1 MKKKFC
7 PNCGH
12 PLKQDVDF
20 CPSCGFKV
28 HSKKQ
33 TSDQRVNHTQ
43 RVQQISKKRMSKLGI
58 VIASYILLLL
68 VGGITGFYF
77 YNQHNDRAAVI
88 SHSKKGTKKQNT
100 MGKKNKNNADKNKD
114 SQNKDYS
121 NAIWMLMGYMAYAR
135 KNYEDG
141 QNVTSTSELV
151 DAVVKDF
158 KDDTLTAT
166 KKSSTIYNISNDY
179 GDVDVEVKPSEVKV
193 TNDGTTVTPK
203 SELKETFNKY
213 TTKISPVVKKIA
225 GETDGGVKA
234 TSNTSSTKKNAKSSK
249 ADGTFSNEEMVVA
262 AYLDNVNG
270 DTPKEKLSTLNSILE
285 KDNNSDVNKI
295 PTDDYI
301 SGLYSHTYKGKSYY
315 SIASNLSTTHYEIVY
330 LNGDSDQ
337 CTTQIVAPGISIDED
352 RYKKNKSKADLVKKF
367 KPYQQE
373 INEILNEIKD
383 NKERRSSIIDEQDKQ
398 VEKDSKSESNK
409 KDSDEDEKNT
419 DDSSDEPED
428 TNDTDEDTDADY

>member
-7 PNCGH
+7 PNCGQ
-12 PLKQDVDF
+12 PLKADSVF
-20 CPSCGFKV
+20 CPNCGFNV
-28 HSKKQ
+28 HSKTPK
-33 TSDQRVNHTQ
+33 SDQRINHTQ
-43 RVQQISKKRMSKLGI
+43 RVQQISKKRKSKLGI
-58 VIASYILLLL
+58 VIASCILLLL

-77 YNQHNDRAAVI
+77 YNQHHDQAAVI
-88 SHSKKGTKKQNT
+88 AHSKKGTKKQNLRV
-100 MGKKNKNNADKNKD
+100 KKNKNNADKNKN
-114 SQNKDYS
+114 SQKKDYS

-166 KKSSTIYNISNDY
+166 KKSSTTYNVSNNY

-213 TTKISPVVKKIA
+213 TSEISPVVKKIV
-225 GETDGGVKA
+225 GETDDGVKA
-234 TSNTSSTKKNAKSSK
+234 TTNKNSKSSK
-249 ADGTFSNEEMVVA
+249 ADGAFSNEEMVVA
-262 AYLDNVNG
+262 AYLDEFSGNTTKDKINNI
-270 DTPKEKLSTLNSILE
+270 KAILE
-285 KDNNSDVNKI
+285 KDNSDVSKI

-301 SGLYSHTYKGKSYY
+301 SGLYSHTYKGKPYY
-315 SIASNLSTTHYEIVY
+315 SIASNVATSHYKIVY

-337 CTTQIVAPGISIDED
+337 YTTQIVAPGISIDED
-352 RYKKNKSKADLVKKF
+352 TYKKNKSKKDLINNLR
-367 KPYQQE
+367 PYKQE
-373 INEILNEIKD
+373 IDKILNQIKD
-383 NKERRSSIIDEQDKQ
+383 NKNRLPSIIEEQAKQ
-398 VEKDSKSESNK
+398 GEKASQSESNK
-409 KDSDEDEKNT
+409 NDSDNDNT

>member
-7 PNCGH
+7 PNCGQ
-12 PLKQDVDF
+12 PLKADSVF
-20 CPSCGFKV
+20 CPNCGFNV
-28 HSKKQ
+28 HSKTPK
-33 TSDQRVNHTQ
+33 SDQRINHTQ
-43 RVQQISKKRMSKLGI
+43 RVQQISKKRKSKLGI
-58 VIASYILLLL
+58 VIASCILLLL

-77 YNQHNDRAAVI
+77 YNQHHDQAAVI
-88 SHSKKGTKKQNT
+88 AHSKKGTKKQNLRV
-100 MGKKNKNNADKNKD
+100 KKNKNNADKNKN
-114 SQNKDYS
+114 SQKKDYS

-166 KKSSTIYNISNDY
+166 KKSSTTYNVSNNY

-213 TTKISPVVKKIA
+213 TTKISPVVKKIV
-225 GETDGGVKA
+225 GETDDGVKA
-234 TSNTSSTKKNAKSSK
+234 TTNTSSTNKNFKSSK
-249 ADGTFSNEEMVVA
+249 ADGAFSNEEMVVA
-262 AYLDNVNG
+262 AYLDEFSGNTTKDKINNI
-270 DTPKEKLSTLNSILE
+270 KAILE
-285 KDNNSDVNKI
+285 KDNSDVSKI

-301 SGLYSHTYKGKSYY
+301 SGLYSHTYKGKPYY
-315 SIASNLSTTHYEIVY
+315 SIASNVATSHYKIVY

-337 CTTQIVAPGISIDED
+337 YTTQIVAPGISIDED
-352 RYKKNKSKADLVKKF
+352 TYKKNKSKKDLINNLR
-367 KPYQQE
+367 PYKQE
-373 INEILNEIKD
+373 IDKILNQIKD
-383 NKERRSSIIDEQDKQ
+383 NKNRLPSIIEEQAKQ
-398 VEKDSKSESNK
+398 GEKASQSESNK
-409 KDSDEDEKNT
+409 NDSDNDNT

>member
-7 PNCGH
+7 PKCGH

-58 VIASYILLLL
+58 VIASCILLLL

-77 YNQHNDRAAVI
+77 YNQHHDQAAVI
-88 SHSKKGTKKQNT
+88 SHSKKGTKKQNP

-135 KNYEDG
+135 KNYENG

-166 KKSSTIYNISNDY
+166 KKSSTTYNVSNDY

-203 SELKETFNKY
+203 SELKEIFNKY

-262 AYLDNVNG
+262 AYLDEFSG
-270 DTPKEKLSTLNSILE
+270 DTPKDKINNIKAILE
-285 KDNNSDVNKI
+285 KDNSDVSKI

-301 SGLYSHTYKGKSYY
+301 NGLYSHTYKGKPYY
-315 SIASNLSTTHYEIVY
+315 SIASNVATSHYKIVY

-337 CTTQIVAPGISIDED
+337 YTTQIVAPGISIDED

-373 INEILNEIKD
+373 INEILNEIKN
-383 NKERRSSIIDEQDKQ
+383 NKDRLPSIIDEQTKQ
-398 VEKDSKSESNK
+398 VEKESKSESNK

>member
-7 PNCGH
+7 PNCGQ
-12 PLKQDVDF
+12 PLKADSVF
-20 CPSCGFKV
+20 CPNCGFNV
-28 HSKKQ
+28 HSKTPK
-33 TSDQRVNHTQ
+33 SDQRINHTQ
-43 RVQQISKKRMSKLGI
+43 RVQQISKKRKSKLGI
-58 VIASYILLLL
+58 VIASCILLLL

-77 YNQHNDRAAVI
+77 YNQHYDQAAVI
-88 SHSKKGTKKQNT
+88 AHSKKGTKKQNLRV
-100 MGKKNKNNADKNKD
+100 KKNKNNADKNKN
-114 SQNKDYS
+114 SQKKDYS

-166 KKSSTIYNISNDY
+166 KKSSTTYNVSNNY

-193 TNDGTTVTPK
+193 TNDGTTITPK
-203 SELKETFNKY
+203 SELKETFNKHI
-213 TTKISPVVKKIA
+213 TKISPVVKKIV
-225 GETDGGVKA
+225 GETNGGVKA

-285 KDNNSDVNKI
+285 KDNNSDINKI
-295 PTDDYI
+295 PTDAYI

-373 INEILNEIKD
+373 INEILNEIKN
-383 NKERRSSIIDEQDKQ
+383 NKDRLSSIIDEQTKK

>member
-12 PLKQDVDF
+12 LLKQDADF
-20 CPSCGFKV
+20 CPNCGFKV

-33 TSDQRVNHTQ
+33 KANQRVNHTQ
-43 RVQQISKKRMSKLGI
+43 RVQQISKKRKSKLGI
-58 VIASYILLLL
+58 VIASCILLLL

-77 YNQHNDRAAVI
+77 YNQHNDQAAVTA
-88 SHSKKGTKKQNT
+88 HSKKGTKKKHSTVEKNT
-100 MGKKNKNNADKNKD
+100 DKNKD

-141 QNVTSTSELV
+141 ENVTSTSELV

-166 KKSSTIYNISNDY
+166 KKSSTTYNVSNDY

-213 TTKISPVVKKIA
+213 TTKISPVVKKIV

-262 AYLDNVNG
+262 AYLDEFSGNTTKDKINNI
-270 DTPKEKLSTLNSILE
+270 KAILE
-285 KDNNSDVNKI
+285 KDNGDVSKI
-295 PTDDYI
+295 PTDNYI
-301 SGLYSHTYKGKSYY
+301 SGLYSHTYKRKPYY
-315 SIASNLSTTHYEIVY
+315 SIAANVATSHYKIVY

-337 CTTQIVAPGISIDED
+337 YTTQIVAPGISIDED
-352 RYKKNKSKADLVKKF
+352 TYKKNKSKADLVKKF

-383 NKERRSSIIDEQDKQ
+383 NKERLSSIIDEQAKQ
-398 VEKDSKSESNK
+398 VEKNSKSESNK

>member
-58 VIASYILLLL
+58 VIASCILLLL

-77 YNQHNDRAAVI
+77 YNQHHDQAAVI

-166 KKSSTIYNISNDY
+166 KKSSTTYNVSNDY

-213 TTKISPVVKKIA
+213 TTKISPVVKKIVR
-225 GETDGGVKA
+225 ETDGGIKA

-262 AYLDNVNG
+262 AYLDEFSGNTTKDKINNI
-270 DTPKEKLSTLNSILE
+270 KAILE
-285 KDNNSDVNKI
+285 KDNSDVSKI

-301 SGLYSHTYKGKSYY
+301 SGLYSHTYKGKPYY
-315 SIASNLSTTHYEIVY
+315 SIASNIATSHYKIVY

-337 CTTQIVAPGISIDED
+337 YTTQIVAPGISIDED
-352 RYKKNKSKADLVKKF
+352 TYKKNKSKKDLINNF
-367 KPYQQE
+367 RPYKQD
-373 INEILNEIKD
+373 IDKILNQIKD

>member
-7 PNCGH
+7 PNCGQ
-12 PLKQDVDF
+12 PLKADSVF
-20 CPSCGFKV
+20 CPNCGFNV
-28 HSKKQ
+28 HSKTPK
-33 TSDQRVNHTQ
+33 SDQRINHTQ
-43 RVQQISKKRMSKLGI
+43 RVQQISKKRKSKLGI
-58 VIASYILLLL
+58 VIASCILLLL

-77 YNQHNDRAAVI
+77 YNQHHDQAAVI
-88 SHSKKGTKKQNT
+88 AHSKKGTKKQNLRV
-100 MGKKNKNNADKNKD
+100 KKNKNNADKNKN
-114 SQNKDYS
+114 SQKKDYS

-166 KKSSTIYNISNDY
+166 KKSSTTYNVSNNY

-213 TTKISPVVKKIA
+213 TTKISPVVKKIV
-225 GETDGGVKA
+225 GETDDGVKA
-234 TSNTSSTKKNAKSSK
+234 TTNKNSKSSK
-249 ADGTFSNEEMVVA
+249 ADGAFSNEEMVVA
-262 AYLDNVNG
+262 AYLDEFSGNTTKDKINNI
-270 DTPKEKLSTLNSILE
+270 KAILE
-285 KDNNSDVNKI
+285 KDNSDVSKI

-301 SGLYSHTYKGKSYY
+301 SGLYSHTYKGKPYY
-315 SIASNLSTTHYEIVY
+315 SIASNVATSHYKIVY

-337 CTTQIVAPGISIDED
+337 YTTQIVAPGISIDED
-352 RYKKNKSKADLVKKF
+352 TYKKNKSKKDLINNLR
-367 KPYQQE
+367 PYKQE
-373 INEILNEIKD
+373 IDKILNQIKD
-383 NKERRSSIIDEQDKQ
+383 NKNRLPSIIEEQAKQ
-398 VEKDSKSESNK
+398 GEKASQSESNK
-409 KDSDEDEKNT
+409 NDSDNDNT

>member
-7 PNCGH
+7 PNCGQ
-12 PLKQDVDF
+12 PLKADSVF
-20 CPSCGFKV
+20 CPNCGFNV
-28 HSKKQ
+28 HSKTPK
-33 TSDQRVNHTQ
+33 SDQRINHTQ
-43 RVQQISKKRMSKLGI
+43 RVQQISKKRKSKLGI
-58 VIASYILLLL
+58 VMASCILLLL

-77 YNQHNDRAAVI
+77 YNQHHDQAAVI
-88 SHSKKGTKKQNT
+88 AHSKKGTKKQNLRV
-100 MGKKNKNNADKNKD
+100 KKNKNNADKNEN
-114 SQNKDYS
+114 SQKKDYS

-141 QNVTSTSELV
+141 QNVTSTSQLV

-166 KKSSTIYNISNDY
+166 KKSSTTYNVSNNY

-213 TTKISPVVKKIA
+213 TTKISPVVKKIV
-225 GETDGGVKA
+225 GETDDGVKA
-234 TSNTSSTKKNAKSSK
+234 TTNTSSTNKNSKSSK
-249 ADGTFSNEEMVVA
+249 ADGAFSNEEMVVA
-262 AYLDNVNG
+262 AYLDEFSGNTTKDKINNI
-270 DTPKEKLSTLNSILE
+270 KAILE
-285 KDNNSDVNKI
+285 KDNSDVSKI

-301 SGLYSHTYKGKSYY
+301 SGLYSNTYKGKSYY
-315 SIASNLSTTHYEIVY
+315 SIASNVATSHYKIVY

-337 CTTQIVAPGISIDED
+337 YTTQIVAPGISIDED
-352 RYKKNKSKADLVKKF
+352 TYKKNKSKKDLINNLR
-367 KPYQQE
+367 PYKQE
-373 INEILNEIKD
+373 IDKILNQIKD
-383 NKERRSSIIDEQDKQ
+383 NKNRLPSIIEEQAKQ
-398 VEKDSKSESNK
+398 GEKASQSESNK
-409 KDSDEDEKNT
+409 NDSDNDNT

>member
-12 PLKQDVDF
+12 LLKQDADF
-20 CPSCGFKV
+20 CPNCGFKV

-33 TSDQRVNHTQ
+33 KANQRVNHTQ
-43 RVQQISKKRMSKLGI
+43 RVQQISKKRKSKLGI
-58 VIASYILLLL
+58 VIASCILLLL
-68 VGGITGFYF
+68 VGRITGFYF
-77 YNQHNDRAAVI
+77 YNQHNDQAAVTA
-88 SHSKKGTKKQNT
+88 HSKKGTKNKHST
-100 MGKKNKNNADKNKD
+100 VEKKTDKNKD

-135 KNYEDG
+135 KNYENG

-166 KKSSTIYNISNDY
+166 KKSSTTYNVSNDY

-203 SELKETFNKY
+203 SELKEIFNKY

-262 AYLDNVNG
+262 AYLDEFSG
-270 DTPKEKLSTLNSILE
+270 DTPKDKINNIKAILE
-285 KDNNSDVNKI
+285 KDNSDVSKI

-301 SGLYSHTYKGKSYY
+301 SGLYSHTYKGKPYY
-315 SIASNLSTTHYEIVY
+315 SIASNVATSHYKIVY

-337 CTTQIVAPGISIDED
+337 YTTQIVAPGISIDED

-373 INEILNEIKD
+373 INEILNEIKN
-383 NKERRSSIIDEQDKQ
+383 NKDRLPSIIDEQTKQ
-398 VEKDSKSESNK
+398 VEKESKSESNK

>member
-7 PNCGH
+7 PKCGH

-33 TSDQRVNHTQ
+33 TSAQRVNHTQ

-58 VIASYILLLL
+58 VIASCILLLL

-77 YNQHNDRAAVI
+77 YNQHHDQAAVI
-88 SHSKKGTKKQNT
+88 AHSKKGTKKQNST
-100 MGKKNKNNADKNKD
+100 VKKNKNNTDKNKN
-114 SQNKDYS
+114 SQKKDYS

-135 KNYEDG
+135 KNYEDS

-166 KKSSTIYNISNDY
+166 KKSSTTYNVSNDY

-213 TTKISPVVKKIA
+213 TTKISSVVKKIV
-225 GETDGGVKA
+225 GETDAGVKA

-249 ADGTFSNEEMVVA
+249 ADEVFSNEEMVVA
-262 AYLDNVNG
+262 AYLDDFSGNTIKDKINNI
-270 DTPKEKLSTLNSILE
+270 KAILE
-285 KDNNSDVNKI
+285 KDNSDVSKI
-295 PTDDYI
+295 PTDNYI
-301 SGLYSHTYKGKSYY
+301 SGLYSHTYKGKPYY
-315 SIASNLSTTHYEIVY
+315 SIASNVATSHYKIVY

-337 CTTQIVAPGISIDED
+337 YTTQIVAPGISIDED
-352 RYKKNKSKADLVKKF
+352 TYKKNKSKKDLINNF
-367 KPYQQE
+367 RPYKQD
-373 INEILNEIKD
+373 IDKILNQIKD
-383 NKERRSSIIDEQDKQ
+383 NKDRLSSIIEEQAKQ
-398 VEKDSKSESNK
+398 GEKSSQSESNK
-409 KDSDEDEKNT
+409 NDSDNDNT
-419 DDSSDEPED
+419 HDSSDEPED